1 MQGKEMEEVKG
12 GMVNVKKNHFTGTL
26 CLVIQQVF
34 LRRRN
39 HVLLEERRNEEHI
52 GQGSSPERE
61 RHTERLIDFKELAH
75 KIAEAGKSQ
84 SAHSTYRL
92 ESHRGLDVVV

>member
-1 MQGKEMEEVKG
+1 MEEVKG
-12 GMVNVKKNHFTGTL
+12 GIVNVKKNHFTGTL

-61 RHTERLIDFKELAH
+61 RLIDFKELAH

-92 ESHRGLDVVV
+92 ESRRGLDVVV

>member
-1 MQGKEMEEVKG
+1 MEEVKG
-12 GMVNVKKNHFTGTL
+12 GIVNVKKNHFTGTL

-39 HVLLEERRNEEHI
+39 HILLEEYRNEEHI
-52 GQGSSPERE
+52 GQGSSPER
-61 RHTERLIDFKELAH
+61 ERLIDFKELAH

>member
-1 MQGKEMEEVKG
+1 MEEVKG

-61 RHTERLIDFKELAH
+61 RLIDFKELAH

-92 ESHRGLDVVV
+92 ESRRGLDVVV

>member
-1 MQGKEMEEVKG
+1 MEEVKG
-12 GMVNVKKNHFTGTL
+12 GIVNVKKNHFTGTL

-39 HVLLEERRNEEHI
+39 HILLEEYRNEEHI
-52 GQGSSPERE
+52 GQGSSPER
-61 RHTERLIDFKELAH
+61 ERLIDFKELAH

-92 ESHRGLDVVV
+92 ESRRGLDVVV

>member
-1 MQGKEMEEVKG
+1 MEEVKG

-61 RHTERLIDFKELAH
+61 RLIDFKELAH